1 MKTDTHAAGC
11 NRTACECLHMKL
23 LYEVGSL
30 ELAVFNKEL
39 KQTLQAKLQWP
50 GRAIAQKH
58 TYQVG
63 ASQHGL

>member
-1 MKTDTHAAGC
+1 
-11 NRTACECLHMKL
+11 MKL

-50 GRAIAQKH
+50 GRAIAQEH